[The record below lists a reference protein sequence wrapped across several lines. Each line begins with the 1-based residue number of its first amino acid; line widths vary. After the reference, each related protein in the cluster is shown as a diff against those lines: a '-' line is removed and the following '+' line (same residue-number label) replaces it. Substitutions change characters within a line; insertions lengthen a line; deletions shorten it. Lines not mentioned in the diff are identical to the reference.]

1 LTGSI
6 RHSKYKSYKRQKEE
20 ENTMTIRARFR
31 VAGITW
37 EQAIVAFLTKYPG
50 STAEEVNDFAQHP
63 DLKNFST
70 ILSAMK
76 RAGHLT
82 RDKNRPTRWTV
93 KSTHKIPVPE
103 MVVTKSGPSV
113 RASSATNVS
122 VPMPHVNVASHGM
135 TSTAPAGGGNLV
147 AIVQD
152 VLATEQAAKMA
163 RSAFDALLPGLDE
176 ASKTQLFNMLAKTG
190 NPIEIGYHR
199 PTVTPMESTDGRS
212 RKRSSDEIQ
221 SVVHNIVGLLRKAPD
236 GLRAEQI
243 RDGLGVEAKEL
254 PRPLQVGLD
263 MKSFR
268 KRGMKRSTTYFL
280 APPKWVTPK
289 KGTTKAKTSKKSSS
303 KDESKDAAD
312 VAPSTTTNAASV
324 EIETLKVETTPS
336 PVRKTPEG
344 TIEMA
349 FNEPDVEVAAPKV
362 EPRTVSS
369 EGDEKLVFEA
379 VRSFGVNSFKLAEV
393 CERIGLSS
401 TVVQPLLT
409 KFRKEGLIAQSRDY
423 TIYNRE
429 WVNVTEKKSQ
439 KSSEVAA

>member
-1 LTGSI
+1 
-6 RHSKYKSYKRQKEE
+6 
-20 ENTMTIRARFR
+20 MTIRAKFR

-50 STAEEVNDFAQHP
+50 STAEEVNSFAQHP

-76 RAGHLT
+76 KDGHLK
-82 RDKNRPTRWTV
+82 RDENRPTRWTV
-93 KSTHKIPVPE
+93 KSTNKITVPE
-103 MVVTKSGPSV
+103 LEVSKSVSTRRSVTPTSV
-113 RASSATNVS
+113 ANVPLPNVQEGTN
-122 VPMPHVNVASHGM
+122 GM
-135 TSTAPAGGGNLV
+135 TSEVSASGNLV

-163 RSAFDALLPGLDE
+163 RSAFDALLPGLD
-176 ASKTQLFNMLAKTG
+176 AVSKTQLFNMLAKTS
-190 NPIEIGYHR
+190 NPVEAD
-199 PTVTPMESTDGRS
+199 VTRSRATSIPSMGDRS

-263 MKSFR
+263 TKAFR

-280 APPKWVTPK
+280 TPTKWTTPK
-289 KGTTKAKTSKKSSS
+289 KGTTKAKSSKKS
-303 KDESKDAAD
+303 ESKDANGDTAD
-312 VAPSTTTNAASV
+312 VAPNVAATALVAAEVTTEVVEILKVKTTSV
-324 EIETLKVETTPS
+324 EPESTPESAIEATVETVVNNPATE
-336 PVRKTPEG
+336 TE
-344 TIEMA
+344 
-349 FNEPDVEVAAPKV
+349 APLTT
-362 EPRTVSS
+362 PRTVSA

-379 VRSFGVNSFKLAEV
+379 VRSFGSNSFKLAAV
-393 CERIGLSS
+393 CERAGLSS
-401 TVVQPLLT
+401 TLVQPLLT
-409 KFRKEGLIAQSRDY
+409 KFRKEGLITQDQNY

-429 WVNVTEKKSQ
+429 WVNVTKKGQ
-439 KSSEVAA
+439 KSAEIAA